1 MLLWSGFP
9 ILFIVL
15 SSLKPS
21 RDIFV
26 YPPVWLFEPTFQH
39 YVELWRQWPVFFGY
53 LRNSLIIACFATLLA
68 VGASTLAGFV
78 YSRYRSR
85 LLTASAFFLIAVR
98 LLPPIVITL
107 PLFPT
112 VDFLG
117 LSDTHLL
124 LVVLY
129 ATFFVSLNTV
139 IMKAFIDGIPRELDD
154 AARVDGASEL
164 QTLFR
169 VILPLAA
176 QGMVAA
182 AVFVFVFSWNE
193 FLFAFIFTTSNA
205 KTAPLDH
212 QRADGLADRRRLGH
226 AVRRGE
232 PPARADRGL
241 PAAAAA
247 LPDRRPDR
255 RLAQGLIRCATIS
268 ISPAAPRW
276 SPARAAASAAR
287 SPGLPSTARVAVHAR
302 AR

>member
-1 MLLWSGFP
+1 MTRALRLLGVALVLLWSGFP

-53 LRNSLIIACFATLLA
+53 LQNSLIIAGFATLLA

-85 LLTASAFFLIAVR
+85 LLTSSAFFLIAVR

-205 KTAPLDH
+205 KTAPLIISELMGSLTGVEWGMLFAAVSLQLVPIAVFLLLL
-212 QRADGLADRRRLGH
+212 QRFLIAGL
-226 AVRRGE
+226 
-232 PPARADRGL
+232 
-241 PAAAAA
+241 
-247 LPDRRPDR
+247 
-255 RLAQGLIRCATIS
+255 
-268 ISPAAPRW
+268 
-276 SPARAAASAAR
+276 
-287 SPGLPSTARVAVHAR
+287 TAGSLKG
-302 AR
+302 